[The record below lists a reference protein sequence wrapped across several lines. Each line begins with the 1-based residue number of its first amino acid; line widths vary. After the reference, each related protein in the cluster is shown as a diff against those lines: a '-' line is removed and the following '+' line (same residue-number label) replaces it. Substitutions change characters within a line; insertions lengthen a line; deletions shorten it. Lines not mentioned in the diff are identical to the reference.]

1 MAIHRASSLN
11 SFQEQ
16 QIQDLVNLCT
26 DFDQTNTSFPF
37 EDASQFLFAERDSRI
52 IAASAFVPVDEKL
65 YECSAFTHPD
75 FRKRGFFSRLL
86 EDGLAMLPE
95 DSELIFYADPDHGC
109 AASVLLSIGAEQDSE
124 EHMMKLL
131 PETFA
136 DYFSDAEHAEE
147 TLPAQE
153 ISLSFSEIDD
163 TATLC
168 FSAPHAVIYF
178 SIFPSHSY
186 LYGFEVDE
194 TCRGIGYGTKFL
206 NTVLSL
212 LLSGQF
218 FSGHDASCSLDG
230 VSALKN
236 AVNHPVLLQVA
247 GDNLPALS
255 LYKKTGFQI
264 TETLQCYF
272 Y

>member
-1 MAIHRASSLN
+1 MAIHHTSLLN

-16 QIQDLVNLCT
+16 QIQDLVNICT

-37 EDASQFLFAERDSRI
+37 EDVSQFLFAEHDGRI
-52 IAASAFVPVDEKL
+52 IAAAAFVPVDEKL

-86 EDGLAMLPE
+86 EDGLERLPE

-109 AASVLLSIGAEQDSE
+109 AADVLLAIGAEQDSE

-131 PETFA
+131 PETFSA
-136 DYFSDAEHAEE
+136 CFSDVKSAKG

-153 ISLSFSEIDD
+153 ISLSVSEMDD
-163 TATLC
+163 TAVLC
-168 FSAPHAVIYF
+168 FSSPHAVVYF
-178 SIFPSHSY
+178 SVFPSHSY
-186 LYGFEVDE
+186 LYGFEVEE
-194 TCRGIGYGTKFL
+194 TCRGTGYGTRFL

-212 LLSGQF
+212 LLSGQLI
-218 FSGHDASCSLDG
+218 SESEAAYSSDT
-230 VSALKN
+230 VSALKT
-236 AVNHPVLLQVA
+236 AVGKPVLLQVA

-264 TETLQCYF
+264 TETLRCYF